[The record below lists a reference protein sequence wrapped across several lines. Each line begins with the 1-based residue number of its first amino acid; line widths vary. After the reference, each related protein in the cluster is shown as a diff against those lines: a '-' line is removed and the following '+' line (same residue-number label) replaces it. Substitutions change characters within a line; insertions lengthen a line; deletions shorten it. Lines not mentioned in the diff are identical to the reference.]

1 MTRKPIQSATTC
13 VNGCEEADIC
23 VLCDDGTMWT
33 LGTEKGKPK
42 WFRLPDI
49 PQDAPETQPE
59 AV

>member
-1 MTRKPIQSATTC
+1 MTRKPTQIATTY
-13 VNGCEEADIC
+13 VNGYEEADIF

-49 PQDAPETQPE
+49 PQDASETHEE